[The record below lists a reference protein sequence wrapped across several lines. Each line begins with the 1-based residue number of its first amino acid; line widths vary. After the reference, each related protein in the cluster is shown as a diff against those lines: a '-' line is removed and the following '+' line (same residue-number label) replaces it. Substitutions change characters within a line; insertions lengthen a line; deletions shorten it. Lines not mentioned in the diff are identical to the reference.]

1 MNTSIHTATVETPAG
16 PFWLAAKDG
25 ALVAAGFADSAPRLL
40 ARLVARFG
48 PLDQRDASEPAG
60 AVAALRRYL
69 EGEAAALSTVPV
81 DLGGTPF
88 QRDVWVALREIPT
101 GSTLTYAELAERIGR
116 PRAVRAVGA
125 ANGAN
130 PVSIFVPCHRVVGKD
145 GLRGYAGGVARKEW
159 LLAHEKA
166 GSSA

>member
-40 ARLVARFG
+40 VRLEARFG
-48 PLDQRDASEPAG
+48 PLETRESSDPAG
-60 AVAALRRYL
+60 AVVALRRYL
-69 EGEAAALSTVPV
+69 KGEAAALSAVPV

-88 QRDVWVALREIPT
+88 QRDVWAALREIPAGT
-101 GSTLTYAELAERIGR
+101 AITYAERAGRIGR
-116 PRAVRAVGA
+116 PRAVRAVGT

-130 PVSIFVPCHRVVGKD
+130 PVSVFVPCHRVVGKD

-166 GSSA
+166 GPSA